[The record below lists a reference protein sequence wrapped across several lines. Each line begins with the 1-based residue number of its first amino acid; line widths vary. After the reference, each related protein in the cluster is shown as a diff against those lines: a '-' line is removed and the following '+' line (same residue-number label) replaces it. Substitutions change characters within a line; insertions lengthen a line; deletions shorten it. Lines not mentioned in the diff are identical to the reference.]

1 MQFCPRCLSVPNTT
15 IHVLRD
21 CPFTVSVWNRLL
33 ISWPGTYNAMD
44 IVSWLGYLCHATNG
58 DGLVLI
64 LTAIWPIWWA
74 RNWHYHEG
82 FGSTP
87 TELVYFIRFYL
98 GGLSVL

>member
-1 MQFCPRCLSVPNTT
+1 MIHESAQWNHSLVRDLFSVDEAT
-15 IHVLRD
+15 L
-21 CPFTVSVWNRLL
+21 SVWNRLL
-33 ISWPGTYNAMD
+33 ISWPGTYNAID

-64 LTAIWPIWWA
+64 LTAIWAIWWA